1 MPTSLR
7 LLLAFLVAGAN
18 SLGTQDTTR
27 DDPAAVIAEDSAAW
41 REGLWAGHES
51 AERQPV
57 AGRGALGLLGAAGL
71 GYFVWLVSHIS
82 S

>member
-27 DDPAAVIAEDSAAW
+27 DDPAAVITEDSAAW

-51 AERQPV
+51 AER
-57 AGRGALGLLGAAGL
+57 
-71 GYFVWLVSHIS
+71 
-82 S
+82 